1 MLMHVHIIERGS
13 GNHPRAKCVFVS
25 ACTYIHV
32 RACVH
37 ATLAVYVYNY
47 IRTQI

>member
-1 MLMHVHIIERGS
+1 MHVHILEHG
-13 GNHPRAKCVFVS
+13 GWKPPRAKRVFVS

-32 RACVH
+32 RACLY

-47 IRTQI
+47 IRT